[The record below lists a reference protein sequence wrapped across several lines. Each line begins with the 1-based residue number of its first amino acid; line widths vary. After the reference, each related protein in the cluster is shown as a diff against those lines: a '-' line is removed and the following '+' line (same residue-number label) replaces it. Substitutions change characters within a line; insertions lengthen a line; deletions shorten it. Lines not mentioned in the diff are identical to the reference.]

1 MSLWFWEGEAMNI
14 DPNTTKY
21 VITATISTDGV
32 VEKPDVVGAIFGQ
45 TEGLLG
51 EELDLR
57 ELQKTGRIGRI
68 EVDISSKK
76 GKSEGTVILPSSLD
90 QVETAILASALET
103 IERVG
108 PCKAR
113 IGIKDIDDVRAK
125 KKKQIVDRAKALL
138 SMILEKSKT
147 AGLDI
152 TQTVRQ
158 AVQMEEIVSYGD
170 DKCPAGP
177 TLETSDDIIVVEGR
191 SDVINLLKYS
201 IKNAIAVE
209 GTNIPKTV
217 VDLSK
222 ERVVTVFVDGDRG
235 GELIIRELLQ
245 RAEVDFIARAPPNT
259 EVEELTLKQM
269 MKSIRNKM
277 PVDQYISVFG
287 LGEDTGQSKDGSK
300 GGRDQNR
307 GKGNKKGYRDQQQ
320 SKPQEKPVVEEK
332 PEEPA
337 PVETKLSKEQ
347 EKYKDTLERLA
358 GKQKAVFFDNNTK
371 VIKEVLVKDL
381 ADKLKESQKEVD
393 SVVFDGIISQ
403 RLLDISAE
411 KAVKNLIGVKVGNV
425 IKVPSSVRILTKEDL
440 E

>member
-1 MSLWFWEGEAMNI
+1 MNI

-68 EVDISSKK
+68 EVDIASKK
-76 GKSEGTVILPSSLD
+76 GKSEGSIILPSSLD

-108 PCKAR
+108 PCKAH
-113 IGIKDIDDVRAK
+113 IGISDIDDVRAK
-125 KKKQIVDRAKALL
+125 KKKQIVDRAKDLL

-152 TQTVRQ
+152 SETVRQ
-158 AVQMEEIVSYGD
+158 AVQMEEIVSYGN

-191 SDVINLLKYS
+191 SDVINLLKYG
-201 IKNAIAVE
+201 IKNSIAVE

-217 VDLSK
+217 IDLSK
-222 ERVVTVFVDGDRG
+222 ERVVTAFVDGDRG

-277 PVDQYISVFG
+277 PVDQYISIFG
-287 LGEDTGQSKDGSK
+287 LGDDNGSPQNGGK
-300 GGRDQNR
+300 GGKDSNR
-307 GKGNKKGYRDQQQ
+307 GKGNKKDGKDNKKDKIDQQPMEMEQ
-320 SKPQEKPVVEEK
+320 PVMPIPEDAPQF
-332 PEEPA
+332 
-337 PVETKLSKEQ
+337 SKEQ
-347 EKYKDTLERLA
+347 EKYKDTLERLS
-358 GKQKAVFFDNNTK
+358 GKQKAVFFDQNTK
-371 VIKEVLVKDL
+371 VIKEILVKDL
-381 ADKLKESQKEVD
+381 ADKLKESQREVTT
-393 SVVFDGIISQ
+393 VVFDGIISQ

-411 KAVKNLIGVKVGNV
+411 KEVKNLIGVKVGNV